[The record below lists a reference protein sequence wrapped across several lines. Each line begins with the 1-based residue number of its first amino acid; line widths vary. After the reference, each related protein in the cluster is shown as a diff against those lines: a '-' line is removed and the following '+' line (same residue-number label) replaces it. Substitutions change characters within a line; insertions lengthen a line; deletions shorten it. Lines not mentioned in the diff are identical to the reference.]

1 MLPRAFITP
10 NDHWSKKTDNPISQ
24 AVRVGNFLFIAGQIS
39 IDRDQNIFAPYNIL
53 EQTKFVMEQ
62 IISVLSNANFDI
74 GDLVQLRGF
83 YASGICEDEYLI
95 EKQISFVLG
104 ELNCPGPVL
113 TLVPMPTLRPEGIVI
128 QIEAIAMRG
137 QNGEILSR
145 TVAWDSTWSGPSKPF
160 SQALKVANMIFTSG
174 ITAHAIDTIPA
185 EGDLAEQC
193 HLVMH
198 RIDRLLSQL
207 GACFDDV
214 VKSNIYNAESGTK
227 DDWARPALIR
237 ASYYN
242 EPGPA
247 ATGISAISLFPKGI
261 MTKKDVVAMINPNG
275 TRIERQHVW
284 PNDHWDWT
292 IHLPY
297 RHGLKAGDLVFLGG
311 QVPLKSDA
319 SVAYVGDISKQ
330 TEMSMEYI
338 SRILEELGMDF
349 TNIVRMNTFFVSDG
363 KGPLAELEYQKNF
376 LARNSFFHSSPP
388 VFSDIQVPYLAY
400 EEMNIEID
408 VIAVA

>member
-1 MLPRAFITP
+1 
-10 NDHWSKKTDNPISQ
+10 
-24 AVRVGNFLFIAGQIS
+24 
-39 IDRDQNIFAPYNIL
+39 
-53 EQTKFVMEQ
+53 
-62 IISVLSNANFDI
+62 
-74 GDLVQLRGF
+74 
-83 YASGICEDEYLI
+83 
-95 EKQISFVLG
+95 
-104 ELNCPGPVL
+104 
-113 TLVPMPTLRPEGIVI
+113 
-128 QIEAIAMRG
+128 
-137 QNGEILSR
+137 
-145 TVAWDSTWSGPSKPF
+145 
-160 SQALKVANMIFTSG
+160 
-174 ITAHAIDTIPA
+174 
-185 EGDLAEQC
+185 
-193 HLVMH
+193 MH

>member
-1 MLPRAFITP
+1 
-10 NDHWSKKTDNPISQ
+10 
-24 AVRVGNFLFIAGQIS
+24 
-39 IDRDQNIFAPYNIL
+39 
-53 EQTKFVMEQ
+53 
-62 IISVLSNANFDI
+62 
-74 GDLVQLRGF
+74 
-83 YASGICEDEYLI
+83 
-95 EKQISFVLG
+95 
-104 ELNCPGPVL
+104 
-113 TLVPMPTLRPEGIVI
+113 
-128 QIEAIAMRG
+128 MRG